1 MDVRAQSVMRLA
13 VGATFAFV
21 LAEFAEWPMT
31 FLPPVFFVVVLTNIP
46 GKPTPQIVLNF
57 SMLVAASALIAI
69 LLGVTLQH
77 TPAILFGITALMVFR
92 LTYAIGMGAG
102 PMGPVMLMICITT
115 IPVAALESPYVA
127 GQFALTLA
135 RAAVVASLTVLM
147 VSLLWPK
154 FAPPKPAPKPVPRQP
169 ALALRNA
176 VLATA
181 ILAPLMLMYLM
192 FGNVSGLPALVATVM
207 IVASLDVRAS
217 RKQALGYVKANLAGG
232 LFSIVLIFA
241 MSLNPSLA
249 TFTLVM
255 LAASLMAGWRITRG
269 DAVGA
274 LMVVALNACIIVL
287 SSSIGASSG
296 IVEVW
301 LTRLSQFL
309 MAAAVSAGMM
319 ALLWPRDTQATKT
332 METSK

>member
-1 MDVRAQSVMRLA
+1 MDARAQSVMRLA
-13 VGATFAFV
+13 FGATFAFV
-21 LAEFAEWPMT
+21 LAEIAEWPMS
-31 FLPPVFFVVVLTNIP
+31 FLPPVFFVVLLTNIP
-46 GKPTPQIVLNF
+46 GKPTLKLVLNF
-57 SMLVAASALIAI
+57 AMLVAASALIAI

-77 TPAILFGITALMVFR
+77 TPVILFGITALMVFR

-115 IPVAALESPYVA
+115 IPVAALQSPYVA
-127 GQFALTLA
+127 GQFAFTLA
-135 RAAVVASLTVLM
+135 RAAAVASLTVLM

-176 VLATA
+176 VLGTA

-232 LFSIVLIFA
+232 IFSIVLIVA
-241 MSLNPSLA
+241 MVLSPSLV

-255 LAASLMAGWRITRG
+255 LAASLIAGWRINRG
-269 DAVGA
+269 EG

-296 IVEVW
+296 IIEVW

-309 MAAAVSAGMM
+309 IAAAVSAGMM
-319 ALLWPRDTQATKT
+319 ALLWPSDTQATKT
-332 METSK
+332 AETHK